1 MQVENVPSVPFDAT
15 VTAGFASDLH
25 NTQVGSNLQNM
36 QVKPTPREQA
46 TEALQVDVAEWIDR
60 QRNGPARLTYSQI
73 AQVLAAETGVKVS
86 REALRQWHATLGNTA
101 A

>member
-1 MQVENVPSVPFDAT
+1 MPSVPFDAT
-15 VTAGFASDLH
+15 EAIGIASDLH
-25 NTQVGSNLQNM
+25 NTQVGSNLHIM

-46 TEALQVDVAEWIDR
+46 TDALQVDVAEWIER
-60 QRNGPARLTYSQI
+60 HRTGPARLTYSQI

-86 REALRQWHATLGNTA
+86 REALRQWHATLGNSA